1 MGFIRIFVA
10 LICFFVGMALS
21 FTVIGAIIGIPLLA
35 VGIYLL
41 YKEKW
46 NFYKKQSNRT
56 KEVISDGIKDGIT
69 EALKERDKEK

>member
-1 MGFIRIFVA
+1 MGFLRIFVA
-10 LICFFVGMALS
+10 LFCLFAGMALS

-56 KEVISDGIKDGIT
+56 KEVISDGIKDGIA

>member
-10 LICFFVGMALS
+10 LICFFAGMGLS

-56 KEVISDGIKDGIT
+56 KEVISDGIKDGIA

>member
-21 FTVIGAIIGIPLLA
+21 FTGVGAIIGIPLLA

-46 NFYKKQSNRT
+46 NFYKKQSKRT
-56 KEVISDGIKDGIT
+56 KEAISDGIKGGIA
-69 EALKERDKEK
+69 EALKERDNAK

>member
-35 VGIYLL
+35 IGIYLL
-41 YKEKW
+41 YKERK
-46 NFYKKQSNRT
+46 RAA
-56 KEVISDGIKDGIT
+56 KEIISGGIKDGIA